1 MRLSTAVLLACAGVL
16 LCALQPT
23 LAMPYVFQPMSGAG
37 GSGTQVIVDELEE
50 ETLQVKQRV
59 ELPVVDGGSIRDEQG
74 AEDMVLE
81 EDMEVDVEVDESSPS
96 PAPSCSCKLRK
107 CWKSCT
113 RRGYN
118 WGICL
123 CKKCHCYY

>member
-1 MRLSTAVLLACAGVL
+1 
-16 LCALQPT
+16 
-23 LAMPYVFQPMSGAG
+23 MSGAG

-59 ELPVVDGGSIRDEQG
+59 ELPVVDGGSLRDEQG